1 MFTPA
6 PRARVDARHRVQNE
20 GNSMKGEK
28 EADEGDI
35 IKLDG
40 CEMFDYNFALPYERA
55 AARFQVL
62 LNFFSQHRDI

>member
-1 MFTPA
+1 
-6 PRARVDARHRVQNE
+6 
-20 GNSMKGEK
+20 MKGEK
-28 EADEGDI
+28 EADEGGI